1 MPSNVT
7 RFLCEAYLDWPLA
20 GGVIKMLWTAYGLV
34 EMVERDRADP

>member
-7 RFLCEAYLDWPLA
+7 RFLCEACSDRPLA
-20 GGVIKMLWTAYGLV
+20 GGVIKMLWTARDLV